1 VKLYTEEQV
10 RQMLVETDKFTP
22 LHIDL
27 LIKDLTPIELPSD
40 EEISEMSFEENDY
53 DSSPAEEFERGA
65 IWIRD
70 KIQGGNK

>member
-1 VKLYTEEQV
+1 
-10 RQMLVETDKFTP
+10 
-22 LHIDL
+22 
-27 LIKDLTPIELPSD
+27 
-40 EEISEMSFEENDY
+40 MSFEENDY